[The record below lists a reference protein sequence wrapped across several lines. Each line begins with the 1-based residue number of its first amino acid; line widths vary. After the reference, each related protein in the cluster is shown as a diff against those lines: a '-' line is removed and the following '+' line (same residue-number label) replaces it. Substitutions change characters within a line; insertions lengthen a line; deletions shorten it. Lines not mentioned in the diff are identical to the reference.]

1 MTCERGASGRQ
12 PVRRS
17 GLRNVITTQGPET
30 ERYLAMVGP
39 RDRRATGPRDTSRR
53 AFLRTAL
60 GLVGGALTVAGVV
73 DIGLYGLQSNPN
85 AWMSKYLTESTSA
98 DAGAQAT
105 LPDYQ
110 DVLEWLQSVSGKISG
125 QSIDVSL
132 EEEFAPYALRAR
144 GPDFLRYSHVA
155 AGYNLL
161 PYLTQLDDMQLAV
174 STQSPSYDVF
184 TVDNQNTAAFDQA
197 IIPPE
202 ELISR
207 YPELTYPKYDIQD
220 FSKAAWS
227 FVGSYPPASASIS
240 SAAASGSPASAFS
253 IFPFDSPVI
262 VFFYRKDIY
271 DKLGLQPPATWD
283 EYYEQAPKLM
293 GSGTPYATVTE
304 GNAGVSIVYEYL
316 NHLASFGGT
325 LWNIDGN
332 EITPDLE
339 SDQCLAALENF
350 VRFEPFADPGS
361 FAFTWTD
368 QFSSLA
374 TGTSATALLWCGYYE
389 WLNDPVRSPVAP
401 GYFVPAINPAG
412 PIGSFS
418 TFGGSGMGVSR
429 FSRHPEA
436 AYVWIQWATCKGTQ
450 EQLLLDS
457 YHVFPS
463 RSSVLDAPPV
473 LSAPGS
479 DPAGYA
485 AFSVA
490 KKAFQTGVTAL
501 TPFPNWF
508 SVLVPLSKHLN
519 RAWKGEES
527 PSEALGNAQAEIE
540 QGFPALTFN

>member
-1 MTCERGASGRQ
+1 
-12 PVRRS
+12 
-17 GLRNVITTQGPET
+17 
-30 ERYLAMVGP
+30 MVGP
-39 RDRRATGPRDTSRR
+39 RDRGAGGPRDTSRR
-53 AFLRTAL
+53 AFLRNAL

-73 DIGLYGLQSNPN
+73 DLGLYGLQSNPN
-85 AWMSKYLTESTSA
+85 AWMSKYLTESTST
-98 DAGAQAT
+98 AT
-105 LPDYQ
+105 SSSPLPDYL
-110 DVLEWLQSVSGKISG
+110 DVLEWLQSVSGKVTG
-125 QSIDVSL
+125 QSIAISL
-132 EEEFAPYALRAR
+132 EEEFAPYALQAR
-144 GPDFLRYSHVA
+144 GPDFLRYSRVE

-202 ELISR
+202 ELMAR

-220 FSKAAWS
+220 FSEAAWS
-227 FVGSYPPASASIS
+227 FVGSYPPASTSTNS
-240 SAAASGSPASAFS
+240 SAASGSPASAFS
-253 IFPFDSPVI
+253 LFPFDSPVI

-283 EYYEQAPKLM
+283 EYYAQAQELM
-293 GSGTPYATVTE
+293 GSGTPYGTVTE
-304 GNAGVSIVYEYL
+304 ANAGVSVVYEYL

-332 EITPDLE
+332 EITPNLD

-350 VRFEPFADPGS
+350 VRFRPFADPGS
-361 FAFTWTD
+361 YAFTWTD

-374 TGTSATALLWCGYYE
+374 TGTSATALLWSGYYD

-401 GYFVPAINPAG
+401 GQFFPALNPAG
-412 PIGSFS
+412 PKGSFS

-436 AYVWIQWATCKGTQ
+436 AYVWLQWATSKGTQ

-463 RSSVLDAPPV
+463 RSSVAEVPQV
-473 LSAPGS
+473 LSAVGS
-479 DPAGYA
+479 DPPGYA
-485 AFSVA
+485 AFGVA
-490 KKAFQTGVTAL
+490 KRAFETGVTAL
-501 TPFPNWF
+501 TPFPKWF
-508 SVLVPLSKHLN
+508 SVLVPLSQHLN
-519 RAWKGEES
+519 NAWRGEET
-527 PSEALGNAQAEIE
+527 PSQALSNAQKEIE
-540 QGFPALTFN
+540 QEFPALTFI